1 VVSVTEP
8 VTLAQIAKRA
18 GVHVSTVSRALTS
31 GSAGVGNHTATRIRA
46 LAQEMGYHPDPAAAA
61 LRTRRSGAL
70 GILMPRLTDYVL
82 ARIYEGA
89 DEAAHDVGYTTLVAN
104 SNDDPALRMERL
116 DKMLARRVEGFVI
129 GDARLDGDDLVQ
141 ALKRRGIPYVLVNRR
156 LRGHPSVTTDDIR
169 GGQLAGEH
177 ILAQGHRRVGV
188 VAGPQYASTC
198 VERTHGFVERFL
210 SAGIGVPNTCI
221 QPSAPDAE
229 GGHTAADALLH
240 RHPDITAIFAI
251 NDFAAIGAMGA
262 AREHGRTVGR
272 DIAIIGYNDIPL
284 ASWLPVPMSSIH
296 SPMVEMGRGGSQVLH
311 DIIGGGHPEPVLL
324 EPTLSARDST
334 LTVSV

>member
-1 VVSVTEP
+1 MHAAGYGNADVPSARPITRVRSISRPRVS
-8 VTLAQIAKRA
+8 LAK
-18 GVHVSTVSRALTS
+18 
-31 GSAGVGNHTATRIRA
+31 
-46 LAQEMGYHPDPAAAA
+46 
-61 LRTRRSGAL
+61 
-70 GILMPRLTDYVL
+70 
-82 ARIYEGA
+82 
-89 DEAAHDVGYTTLVAN
+89 
-104 SNDDPALRMERL
+104 
-116 DKMLARRVEGFVI
+116 
-129 GDARLDGDDLVQ
+129 
-141 ALKRRGIPYVLVNRR
+141 
-156 LRGHPSVTTDDIR
+156 
-169 GGQLAGEH
+169 
-177 ILAQGHRRVGV
+177 GHRTVGV

-210 SAGIGVPNTCI
+210 SAGIGVPSTCI

-284 ASWLPVPMSSIH
+284 ASWLPVPTSSIH

-311 DIIGGGHPEPVLL
+311 DIIAGGHPEPVLL

-334 LTVSV
+334 LNVSV

>member
-1 VVSVTEP
+1 
-8 VTLAQIAKRA
+8 
-18 GVHVSTVSRALTS
+18 
-31 GSAGVGNHTATRIRA
+31 
-46 LAQEMGYHPDPAAAA
+46 MGYHPDPAAAA

-89 DEAAHDVGYTTLVAN
+89 DEAAHDIGYTTLVAN

-169 GGQLAGEH
+169 GGRLAGEH
-177 ILAQGHRRVGV
+177 ILAQGHRTVGV

-198 VERTHGFVERFL
+198 VERTHGFVERIL
-210 SAGIGVPNTCI
+210 SAGIGVPSTCI

-311 DIIGGGHPEPVLL
+311 DIIAGGHPEPVLL

-334 LTVSV
+334 LNVSV